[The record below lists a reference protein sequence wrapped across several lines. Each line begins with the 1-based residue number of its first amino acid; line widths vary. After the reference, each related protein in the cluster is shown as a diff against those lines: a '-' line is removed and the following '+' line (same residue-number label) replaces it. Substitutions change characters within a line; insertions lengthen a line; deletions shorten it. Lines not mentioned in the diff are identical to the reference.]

1 MAKTIAVTE
10 QPSTGL
16 QQLKSQPAR
25 LDRVPQGRAQR
36 DAQGD
41 LALARRGAVDH
52 DRRPRHRLHLR
63 RVLLAGGQHHR
74 PGDRGPAAP
83 PDHSTKQIRAFPGKA
98 SREKQTMREK
108 GTTMAAEEQNPEE
121 QNPEGERPETHEQ
134 LAPPVNENFKWY
146 IIHAYSGFERKVRES
161 LESRITAF
169 GLQNRIGRIMIPT
182 EPVTE
187 LRNGK
192 KYTIERVFLP
202 GYVLVEMELDNDLW
216 HVIKNTPRVTGF
228 LGTGDKPVALSEQEV
243 SSILFRSDAAKD
255 KPSMKVK
262 FEKGE
267 QVRINEGP
275 FANFTGAVDDV
286 NEDRQTLKVMVS
298 IFGRST
304 PVEIEFSKV
313 DKVDRVA
320 LPT

>member
-1 MAKTIAVTE
+1 MAADEQTPLAQEPGGE
-10 QPSTGL
+10 QPT
-16 QQLKSQPAR
+16 
-25 LDRVPQGRAQR
+25 
-36 DAQGD
+36 
-41 LALARRGAVDH
+41 
-52 DRRPRHRLHLR
+52 
-63 RVLLAGGQHHR
+63 
-74 PGDRGPAAP
+74 
-83 PDHSTKQIRAFPGKA
+83 
-98 SREKQTMREK
+98 
-108 GTTMAAEEQNPEE
+108 
-121 QNPEGERPETHEQ
+121 EQ

-161 LESRITAF
+161 IESRITAF

-228 LGTGDKPVALSEQEV
+228 LGTGDKPVALSEAEV
-243 SSILFRSDAAKD
+243 SSILFRSESAKD

-275 FANFTGAVDDV
+275 FANFNGTVDDV

-304 PVEIEFSKV
+304 PVEIEFAKV
-313 DKVDRVA
+313 DKMEE
-320 LPT
+320 

>member
-1 MAKTIAVTE
+1 
-10 QPSTGL
+10 
-16 QQLKSQPAR
+16 
-25 LDRVPQGRAQR
+25 
-36 DAQGD
+36 
-41 LALARRGAVDH
+41 
-52 DRRPRHRLHLR
+52 
-63 RVLLAGGQHHR
+63 
-74 PGDRGPAAP
+74 
-83 PDHSTKQIRAFPGKA
+83 
-98 SREKQTMREK
+98 MREEGK
-108 GTTMAAEEQNPEE
+108 TMAEEQQNPEE
-121 QNPEGERPETHEQ
+121 QTHEALNAGVDSSSEHPADQ

-169 GLQNRIGRIMIPT
+169 GLQNKIGRIMIPT

-202 GYVLVEMELDNDLW
+202 GYVLIEMDLDNDLW

-228 LGTGDKPVALSEQEV
+228 LGTGDNPVALSEQEV
-243 SSILFRSDAAKD
+243 SSILFRSDISKD
-255 KPSMKVK
+255 KPTLKIK
-262 FEKGE
+262 FDKGE

-275 FANFTGAVDDV
+275 FANFTGAVDEI
-286 NEDRQTLKVMVS
+286 NEDKQTLKVMVS

-313 DKVDRVA
+313 DKVVE
-320 LPT
+320 

>member
-1 MAKTIAVTE
+1 MAVDEQIPEAQEPGGE
-10 QPSTGL
+10 QP
-16 QQLKSQPAR
+16 A
-25 LDRVPQGRAQR
+25 
-36 DAQGD
+36 
-41 LALARRGAVDH
+41 
-52 DRRPRHRLHLR
+52 
-63 RVLLAGGQHHR
+63 
-74 PGDRGPAAP
+74 
-83 PDHSTKQIRAFPGKA
+83 
-98 SREKQTMREK
+98 
-108 GTTMAAEEQNPEE
+108 
-121 QNPEGERPETHEQ
+121 EQ
-134 LAPPVNENFKWY
+134 LAPPVNESFKWY

-161 LESRITAF
+161 IESRIQAF

-202 GYVLVEMELDNDLW
+202 GYVLVEMDLDNDLW
-216 HVIKNTPRVTGF
+216 HIIKNTPRVTGF

-243 SSILFRSDAAKD
+243 SSILFRSEAAKD
-255 KPSMKVK
+255 KPTLKMK

-275 FANFTGAVDDV
+275 FANFNGTVDDV

-304 PVEIEFSKV
+304 PVEIEFAKV
-313 DKVDRVA
+313 DKMEE
-320 LPT
+320 

>member
-1 MAKTIAVTE
+1 VTRLTKKKTTAAQQEATATAVDEQVPEAQEPGGE
-10 QPSTGL
+10 QP
-16 QQLKSQPAR
+16 A
-25 LDRVPQGRAQR
+25 
-36 DAQGD
+36 
-41 LALARRGAVDH
+41 
-52 DRRPRHRLHLR
+52 
-63 RVLLAGGQHHR
+63 
-74 PGDRGPAAP
+74 
-83 PDHSTKQIRAFPGKA
+83 
-98 SREKQTMREK
+98 
-108 GTTMAAEEQNPEE
+108 
-121 QNPEGERPETHEQ
+121 EQ
-134 LAPPVNENFKWY
+134 LAPPVNENYKWY

-161 LESRITAF
+161 IESRIQAF

-202 GYVLVEMELDNDLW
+202 GYVLVEMDLDNDLW

-228 LGTGDKPVALSEQEV
+228 LGTGDKPVALSEAEV
-243 SSILFRSDAAKD
+243 SSILFRSESAKD

-275 FANFTGAVDDV
+275 FANFNGTVDDV

-304 PVEIEFSKV
+304 PVEIEFAKV
-313 DKVDRVA
+313 DKVEE
-320 LPT
+320 

>member
-1 MAKTIAVTE
+1 M
-10 QPSTGL
+10 
-16 QQLKSQPAR
+16 
-25 LDRVPQGRAQR
+25 QR
-36 DAQGD
+36 IGITSRD
-41 LALARRGAVDH
+41 
-52 DRRPRHRLHLR
+52 
-63 RVLLAGGQHHR
+63 
-74 PGDRGPAAP
+74 
-83 PDHSTKQIRAFPGKA
+83 

-108 GTTMAAEEQNPEE
+108 GITMAAEEQNPEE
-121 QNPEGERPETHEQ
+121 QNPQGEPTEQ

-169 GLQNRIGRIMIPT
+169 GLQNKIGRIMIPT

-192 KYTIERVFLP
+192 KYTIDRVFLP
-202 GYVLVEMELDNDLW
+202 GYVLVEMDLDNDLW

-228 LGTGDKPVALSEQEV
+228 LGTGDNPVALSEQEV

-255 KPSMKVK
+255 KPSMKIK

-275 FANFTGAVDDV
+275 FANFNGTVDDV

-304 PVEIEFSKV
+304 PVEIEFAKV
-313 DKVDRVA
+313 DKMEA
-320 LPT
+320 